1 MRSRS
6 VLITAALL
14 LAGALGVH
22 ELRYLLAFGGG
33 AESALAHDGHGYLM
47 LLMPLLATLS
57 ALGLAAGLVHAAAAP
72 AVRSAT
78 LVRFGRL
85 WPAASAALLA
95 IYVGQELLEGLLAP
109 GHPSGWAGAFGS
121 GGWVAVPLAFAFG
134 AVVALALRVARA
146 VRAAPPLRI
155 AAVRLELPTAPAH
168 AAAPPLA
175 PRRSGRL
182 LAEHLAGR
190 APPVHFV

>member
-1 MRSRS
+1 MRSRP

-33 AESALAHDGHGYLM
+33 AESALAHHGHGYLM
-47 LLMPLLATLS
+47 LLMPVLAMAS
-57 ALGLAAGLVHAAAAP
+57 AFGLAVGLVHAAAAP
-72 AVRSAT
+72 AVGSAT
-78 LVRFGRL
+78 FVRVRRL

-95 IYVGQELLEGLLAP
+95 IYVSQELLEGLLTR
-109 GHPSGWAGAFGS
+109 GHPTGWAGVFGAR
-121 GGWVAVPLAFAFG
+121 GWFAVPLAFAFG
-134 AVVALALRVARA
+134 AVVALGLRVTRA
-146 VRAAPPLRI
+146 VRAAQPIRI
-155 AAVRLELPTAPAH
+155 AAVRPGLPVAPVHAAVPTA
-168 AAAPPLA
+168 A

-190 APPVHFV
+190 APPVLSV